1 MFYNPLSSQS
11 RPVSYIGASLTVTNW
26 ACQTAPPFLNNDSAK
41 YDAWM
46 RNKGI
51 PSDKCK
57 IRYINELR
65 SLDPKWVPAV
75 SSAATEAEAA
85 TAPAEEILKVCM

>member
-1 MFYNPLSSQS
+1 
-11 RPVSYIGASLTVTNW
+11 
-26 ACQTAPPFLNNDSAK
+26 
-41 YDAWM
+41 M

-65 SLDPKWVPAV
+65 SLDPKWVPVV

-85 TAPAEEILKVCM
+85 AAPAEEVVKVCVD